1 MSTSHS
7 VGTQQHL
14 SVCIRVTYKD
24 GNKQIGVSF
33 QMKLTR
39 VAKGGS
45 FSERIEYGIEYGME
59 YII

>member
-39 VAKGGS
+39 VAKGGH
-45 FSERIEYGIEYGME
+45 FQRE
-59 YII
+59 